1 MQFGEKLQMLRKN
14 KGYSQE
20 ELADLLGVTRQS
32 VSKWESGS
40 TYPEMDKLLSLC
52 KIFNVSLNDLTN
64 EEVKKE
70 MLQMRDKNSFK
81 KFVFAVLEMINKS
94 MQMIK
99 KMTSK
104 ERVKMIS
111 ELLLLFVL
119 LLIFKVPFNIVN
131 NSIRDVFIN
140 MGDAFELLNSIWLFI
155 SNFIYLI
162 LFIVVFFYI
171 YKVRY
176 LDKFDKKKEE
186 ISEVEEK
193 ENSACETSN
202 NSLNRSSNVIFDFL
216 SALFNVGVKCFLLLL
231 ILPLVITFLVLSI
244 LMVISFI
251 YGVIVGYLGI
261 FIGLLGA
268 TIGAILVLEIFFR
281 LLFSQKINFKRSF
294 IMFIASIIVMAV
306 GSGVFMLEVMNTK
319 YVNGVPE
326 GVQISEKEKS
336 FDMSDDLVIMDP
348 FYDVKYEVN
357 ENVNDVKISVT
368 YYEEYN
374 DAEFENNQ
382 GVINIY
388 NNQNITNIKNFGN
401 LLKKD
406 LKKKNVYNYGKL
418 WSISVKVISNKE
430 NIDKLK
436 NNYESYMTTD
446 KENYSDYE
454 NELSKL
460 ELENARWE
468 AKYDNLEEKYEALE
482 EKLELI
488 KGEINN

>member
-1 MQFGEKLQMLRKN
+1 
-14 KGYSQE
+14 
-20 ELADLLGVTRQS
+20 
-32 VSKWESGS
+32 
-40 TYPEMDKLLSLC
+40 
-52 KIFNVSLNDLTN
+52 
-64 EEVKKE
+64 
-70 MLQMRDKNSFK
+70 
-81 KFVFAVLEMINKS
+81 
-94 MQMIK
+94 
-99 KMTSK
+99 
-104 ERVKMIS
+104 
-111 ELLLLFVL
+111 
-119 LLIFKVPFNIVN
+119 
-131 NSIRDVFIN
+131 
-140 MGDAFELLNSIWLFI
+140 
-155 SNFIYLI
+155 
-162 LFIVVFFYI
+162 
-171 YKVRY
+171 
-176 LDKFDKKKEE
+176 
-186 ISEVEEK
+186 
-193 ENSACETSN
+193 
-202 NSLNRSSNVIFDFL
+202 
-216 SALFNVGVKCFLLLL
+216 
-231 ILPLVITFLVLSI
+231 
-244 LMVISFI
+244 
-251 YGVIVGYLGI
+251 
-261 FIGLLGA
+261 
-268 TIGAILVLEIFFR
+268 
-281 LLFSQKINFKRSF
+281 
-294 IMFIASIIVMAV
+294 MFIASIIVMAV

-382 GVINIY
+382 DVINIY

-401 LLKKD
+401 LLKKN

-436 NNYESYMTTD
+436 NNYESYMTTN

>member
-1 MQFGEKLQMLRKN
+1 
-14 KGYSQE
+14 
-20 ELADLLGVTRQS
+20 
-32 VSKWESGS
+32 
-40 TYPEMDKLLSLC
+40 
-52 KIFNVSLNDLTN
+52 
-64 EEVKKE
+64 
-70 MLQMRDKNSFK
+70 
-81 KFVFAVLEMINKS
+81 
-94 MQMIK
+94 
-99 KMTSK
+99 
-104 ERVKMIS
+104 
-111 ELLLLFVL
+111 
-119 LLIFKVPFNIVN
+119 
-131 NSIRDVFIN
+131 
-140 MGDAFELLNSIWLFI
+140 
-155 SNFIYLI
+155 
-162 LFIVVFFYI
+162 
-171 YKVRY
+171 
-176 LDKFDKKKEE
+176 
-186 ISEVEEK
+186 
-193 ENSACETSN
+193 
-202 NSLNRSSNVIFDFL
+202 
-216 SALFNVGVKCFLLLL
+216 
-231 ILPLVITFLVLSI
+231 
-244 LMVISFI
+244 
-251 YGVIVGYLGI
+251 
-261 FIGLLGA
+261 
-268 TIGAILVLEIFFR
+268 
-281 LLFSQKINFKRSF
+281 
-294 IMFIASIIVMAV
+294 MFIASIIVMAV

-401 LLKKD
+401 LLKKN

-436 NNYESYMTTD
+436 NNYESYMTTN